1 MGANMRDL
9 KTIQLFIVM
18 SLAALVVSCSSG
30 GGEEPLVGDMEDF
43 SYMGR
48 RGVPYG
54 PSATGESLD
63 LAAFK
68 GKYIWVDYS
77 APWCGPCVSQ
87 APTIRQLEHAY
98 EGKVVFLTVLVSDAS
113 PRTPATRSTARLW
126 AARHKLD
133 EAHVAAGREA
143 VRYIP
148 THILFSPMGQTLFRK
163 SGVFSE
169 AQIRSTIE
177 GQMGSWDKWYAD
189 NKNSTA
195 VMLGEIGDLG
205 E

>member
-1 MGANMRDL
+1 MRDL
-9 KTIQLFIVM
+9 KFIQLYFVL
-18 SLAALVVSCSSG
+18 SLAVLVVSCSG
-30 GGEEPLVGDMEDF
+30 GGDDPLVGNMEDF

-54 PSATGESLD
+54 PSATGESVD
-63 LAAFK
+63 LAAFQ

-87 APTIRQLEHAY
+87 APTIRRLEHAY
-98 EGKVVFLTVLVSDAS
+98 DGKVVFLTILVSDAS
-113 PRTPATRSTARLW
+113 PRTPANRATARQW
-126 AARHKLD
+126 ASRHQLD
-133 EAHVAAGREA
+133 AAHVAAGREA

-169 AQIRSTIE
+169 GQIRSTLEDALPRASCLRRSDTTLWRCYIR
-177 GQMGSWDKWYAD
+177 A
-189 NKNSTA
+189 
-195 VMLGEIGDLG
+195 LC
-205 E
+205 

>member
-1 MGANMRDL
+1 MRDRNI
-9 KTIQLFIVM
+9 IQLII
-18 SLAALVVSCSSG
+18 LLPLIALSVSCG
-30 GGEEPLVGDMEDF
+30 GGGDDPLVGNMDDF

-54 PSATGESLD
+54 PSATGADLD

-68 GKYIWVDYS
+68 GKYVWVDYS

-87 APTIRQLEHAY
+87 APTIRKLEHAY
-98 EGKVVFLTVLVSDAS
+98 DGRVVFLTVLVSDSS
-113 PRTPATRSTARLW
+113 PRKPATRATARVW
-126 AARHKLD
+126 AAQHKLD
-133 EAHVAAGREA
+133 EAHVTAGREG

-148 THILFSPMGQTLFRK
+148 THVLFSPMGQTLFRK
-163 SGVFSE
+163 SGLFTE

-177 GQMGSWDKWYAD
+177 SEMRVYAGWYTD
-189 NKNSTA
+189 NKDDLS